1 MARDKASTNRNIE
14 LEYSYD
20 RLMDKKI
27 IQVYSLLVPDKCWTK
42 DSKQTSKIEGEI
54 SEYADS
60 SNIRKS
66 LLR

>member
-1 MARDKASTNRNIE
+1 MARDKASNRNIE

-27 IQVYSLLVPDKCWTK
+27 IQVYSLLVPDKFWVK
-42 DSKQTSKIEGEI
+42 DPKPATTIDGENN
-54 SEYADS
+54 EYADGCH
-60 SNIRKS
+60 IRKS